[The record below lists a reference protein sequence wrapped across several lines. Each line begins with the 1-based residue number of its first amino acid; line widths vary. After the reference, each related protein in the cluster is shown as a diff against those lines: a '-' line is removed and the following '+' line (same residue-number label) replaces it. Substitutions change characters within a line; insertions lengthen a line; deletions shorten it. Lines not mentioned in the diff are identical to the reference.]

1 MYEINPQGH
10 KWWGDP
16 SSSLYG
22 QNHDID
28 NNKGWDNDPINM
40 SAGALF
46 SESDQFVLN
55 TLFFPLSKKFDYIST
70 TEGQFRADLKK
81 IKTILDK
88 PLDFELSLSEKFLPE
103 YPTVSETEAFKSFH
117 AMLIASW
124 NLLNNS
130 GTYPNMV
137 KKIF

>member
-1 MYEINPQGH
+1 MLFDLNNPSFQTQISGAIRLEDLKNKTKETIQQLCTFLNIEEQSSLYKATMQGH

-55 TLFFPLSKKFDYIST
+55 TLFFPLSNYFT
-70 TEGQFRADLKK
+70 
-81 IKTILDK
+81 
-88 PLDFELSLSEKFLPE
+88 
-103 YPTVSETEAFKSFH
+103 
-117 AMLIASW
+117 
-124 NLLNNS
+124 LLW
-130 GTYPNMV
+130 T
-137 KKIF
+137 